1 MDDVLDIERDFRRA
15 KQGETLIYTTLHGLK
30 TDLSEPRAVPNIL
43 AENVENLDQSEAKV
57 ELVNLVDQNKVVE
70 ANEVDVDEAAET
82 YESEDESSSGT
93 SSDSSDE
100 EGGNNLEKNNKLS
113 IHDRP
118 RDESPNS
125 KRVNPIFFINYFSL
139 NSMYE
144 ILIFFKE
151 RKQAV
156 KEEKR
161 EKRLHKTPKHVKKRA
176 VRMAQIKKHNK

>member
-43 AENVENLDQSEAKV
+43 VENVENLNQSEAKV
-57 ELVNLVDQNKVVE
+57 ELVSLVDQVVE
-70 ANEVDVDEAAET
+70 ANQVDDEAEET
-82 YESEDESSSGT
+82 DEDSEDESGSGT

-100 EGGNNLEKNNKLS
+100 EDGKNLDKNNKLS

-125 KRVNPIFFINYFSL
+125 KRL
-139 NSMYE
+139 N
-144 ILIFFKE
+144 LISYLI
-151 RKQAV
+151 Q
-156 KEEKR
+156 
-161 EKRLHKTPKHVKKRA
+161 LS
-176 VRMAQIKKHNK
+176 